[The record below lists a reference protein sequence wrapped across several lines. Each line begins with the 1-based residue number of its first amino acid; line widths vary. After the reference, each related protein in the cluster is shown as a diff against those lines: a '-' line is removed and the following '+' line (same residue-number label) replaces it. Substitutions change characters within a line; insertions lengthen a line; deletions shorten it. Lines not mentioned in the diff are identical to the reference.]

1 MYLAANSFSEFQ
13 PRRSGIPRRTS
24 RTHLSTV
31 PFIVTMPAKKVA
43 KGAAQGQGS
52 QPQSVEVDQEQLCTK
67 VEMLMISPEANKS
80 FDPVKGSISPFWAA
94 RRLSRAS
101 QEASVMEILK

>member
-1 MYLAANSFSEFQ
+1 M
-13 PRRSGIPRRTS
+13 
-24 RTHLSTV
+24 

-52 QPQSVEVDQEQLCTK
+52 QPQSVEVDQEQLCAK

-80 FDPVKGSISPFWAA
+80 FDPVEGSILPFWAA

>member
-1 MYLAANSFSEFQ
+1 M
-13 PRRSGIPRRTS
+13 
-24 RTHLSTV
+24 

-43 KGAAQGQGS
+43 KGAALGQGS
-52 QPQSVEVDQEQLCTK
+52 QPQSVEVDHEQLCTK
-67 VEMLMISPEANKS
+67 VEMLMISPAANKS
-80 FDPVKGSISPFWAA
+80 FDPAKYSISPFWAA